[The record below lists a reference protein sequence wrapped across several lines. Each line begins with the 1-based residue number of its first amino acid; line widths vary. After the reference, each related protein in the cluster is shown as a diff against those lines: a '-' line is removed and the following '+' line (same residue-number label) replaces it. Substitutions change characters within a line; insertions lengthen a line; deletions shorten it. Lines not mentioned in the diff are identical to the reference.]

1 MRRRNRVLWILAV
14 GIASIVFA
22 LWPRGVEVI
31 VTNVGTSVMRDLRV
45 VVTGKTYE
53 LGELQP
59 NARHRLRVNPT
70 GESHIVLEYTD
81 PSAAPRAVTVDC
93 YFEPND
99 YGSIAV
105 DVAEGVI
112 IRNAAA
118 TRRTPW

>member
-1 MRRRNRVLWILAV
+1 MRRGNRVLWILAV

-31 VTNVGTSVMRDLRV
+31 VTNAGTSVMRDVRV

-59 NARHRLRVNPT
+59 NARRNLRVNPT
-70 GESHIVLEYTD
+70 GESHLVVDYTD
-81 PSAAPRAVTVDC
+81 PSGTPQAVTVDC
-93 YFEPND
+93 YFEPNY
-99 YGSIAV
+99 YGTIAV
-105 DVAEGVI
+105 DVADGVV

-118 TRRTPW
+118 IRRTPW